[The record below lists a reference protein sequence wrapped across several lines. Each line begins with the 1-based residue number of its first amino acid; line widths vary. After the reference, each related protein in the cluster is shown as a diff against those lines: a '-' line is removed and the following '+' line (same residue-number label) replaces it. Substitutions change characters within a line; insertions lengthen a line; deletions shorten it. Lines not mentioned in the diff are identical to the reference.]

1 LLFYLKPRLSGE
13 VILVVAM
20 TSSEMAAEPRGKLG
34 MWIFLG
40 ADALSFAALL
50 IAYGVLRARAGEWP
64 DMAARLNLP
73 LGAVLTYV
81 LLASST
87 TMALATG
94 AARDGRARAATR
106 WLWAT
111 IALGTLFVAGQALEW
126 RTLVGRGIGIAL
138 DQAASTYYVCTGWH
152 GAHVLAGLAIL
163 LSCTRASTDAGRLA
177 VAALFWHFV
186 DAVWILVFT
195 FVYLA

>member
-1 LLFYLKPRLSGE
+1 
-13 VILVVAM
+13 M
-20 TSSEMAAEPRGKLG
+20 TSAKTTAADTTATPRGPLG
-34 MWIFLG
+34 MWIFLA

-50 IAYGVLRARAGEWP
+50 IAYGVLRARAAAWP
-64 DMAARLNLP
+64 SAAARLDLP
-73 LGAVLTYV
+73 LGAALTYI

-94 AARDGRARAATR
+94 AARDGRGRAAAR

-111 IALGTLFVAGQALEW
+111 IALGALFVAGQAFEW
-126 RTLVGRGIGIAL
+126 RALAGHGIGLAL
-138 DQAASTYYVCTGWH
+138 DQAASSYYVCTGWH
-152 GAHVLAGLAIL
+152 GAHVLAGLVL
-163 LSCTRASTDAGRLA
+163 LASRLRAPADAGKLA